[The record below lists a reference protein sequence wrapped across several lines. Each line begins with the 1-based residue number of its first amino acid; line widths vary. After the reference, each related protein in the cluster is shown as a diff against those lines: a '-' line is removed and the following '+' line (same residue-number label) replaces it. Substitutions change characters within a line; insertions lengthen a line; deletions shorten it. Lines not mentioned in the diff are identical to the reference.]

1 MGRRTFP
8 YEFEFKHVEFSAW
21 GTFTAEYGHLHTIHL
36 PDGTEVEISLS
47 GRPMDKGQGEEALA
61 LARLIAKDILS
72 SARHQEQMAQTRRYE
87 DWKAYAPV
95 VL

>member
-8 YEFEFKHVEFSAW
+8 YEYEFKHIDCDFI
-21 GTFTAEYGHLHTIHL
+21 GRYIAEYGTLHTVVL

-47 GRPMDKGQGEEALA
+47 GRPMDKGQGDEALA

-72 SARHQEQMAQTRRYE
+72 SARHQEQMEQTRRYE